1 MVKEKYQSVL
11 ELGEK
16 LNIIGGDVKVNNDKL
31 EISGTTRNQYQKD
44 QLWDEIKKVGGENPS
59 DITAD
64 IKVADTSI
72 YCHHEV
78 QKGES
83 LSLIAKKYYGDP
95 MKYKKIFEANTD
107 QLKNPDLIHP
117 GQNLI
122 IPNK

>member
-1 MVKEKYQSVL
+1 
-11 ELGEK
+11 
-16 LNIIGGDVKVNNDKL
+16 
-31 EISGTTRNQYQKD
+31 
-44 QLWDEIKKVGGENPS
+44 LWDEIKKVGGENPG

-64 IKVADTSI
+64 IQVADTSI
-72 YCHHEV
+72 YAQHEV

-95 MKYKKIFEANTD
+95 IKYKKIFEANID
-107 QLKNPDLIHP
+107 KLKNPDIIYP